1 MIVDKST
8 KRVSVGNTE
17 IQKIMSG
24 GGIIWQRKIFT
35 WRMYKLKNIYGERVK
50 LISEDGIAIIPKNVI
65 LTSEDAYGLK
75 WNGDVGYHIY
85 GGYEIE
91 NSMYR
96 IQYNLKGIKEKYIK
110 NTEKGSYIEEIY
122 SYSSD
127 DYPKNGIKGEYW
139 YELVE

>member
-1 MIVDKST
+1 MIIDKNI
-8 KRVSVGNTE
+8 KRVSIGNTN
-17 IQKIMSG
+17 IQRIMHG
-24 GGIIWQRKIFT
+24 GGILWQRKIFT

-50 LISEDGIAIIPKNVI
+50 LISEDGVAIIPIKVI
-65 LTSEDAYGLK
+65 GTSEDSYGLK

-96 IQYNLKGIKEKYIK
+96 IQYDLKGIKEIYIQK
-110 NTEKGSYIEEIY
+110 TVKGSYIKEIY

-127 DYPKNGIKGEYW
+127 GYPENGIKGDYW
-139 YELVE
+139 YELIG